1 VTGPAERVAV
11 TDLLDRSH
19 AAFAAGDA
27 VAFAACFTDDGQL
40 FLLHR
45 EAAIGRDAIR
55 DVWADAFA
63 RFDTSAWE
71 PRGELLEVHGDRA
84 YAFGTYTER
93 LLSRADGSRKLVRGR
108 LIHFLRC
115 EADGDW
121 RISLLMNSHSQP
133 MEPIQ

>member
-1 VTGPAERVAV
+1 VTGPAE
-11 TDLLDRSH
+11 LLDRSH

-45 EAAIGRDAIR
+45 EAAIGTDAIR

-71 PRGELLEVHGDRA
+71 PSGELLEVHGDRA

-108 LIHFLRC
+108 LIHFLRRD
-115 EADGDW
+115 ADGDW
-121 RISLLMNSHSQP
+121 RISLLMNSHSHP
-133 MEPIQ
+133 MEPIE